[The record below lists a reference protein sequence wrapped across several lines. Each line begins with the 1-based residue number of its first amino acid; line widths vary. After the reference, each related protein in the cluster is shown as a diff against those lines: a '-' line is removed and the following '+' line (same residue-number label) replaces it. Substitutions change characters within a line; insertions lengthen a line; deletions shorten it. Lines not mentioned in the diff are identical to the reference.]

1 MITLTRVLCPV
12 DFSEPSTR
20 ALEYAAA
27 LARWY
32 DAELTVMHAAG
43 VPVGV
48 PVAVQSGPVVPE
60 PSGLAMARRLELR
73 ATLGR
78 FVAPVTNGQLKLD
91 LQVRDGYPVDE
102 IADLAQQAKP
112 SLIVMG
118 THGRRGL
125 QRFVLGSV
133 AEKVIRVA
141 PCPVMIV
148 PPQVAVPQPPLFR
161 RILCPV
167 DFSASSLEA
176 LRFALTLMSER
187 DTSLVLL
194 HVLQPGPDAFGFGE
208 PPAHTRESRADL
220 AEYAREQLREEV
232 PPPLHESCREV
243 VVAGNAGDQILEQ
256 AGQNGI
262 DLIVLG
268 VTGRGAANLAMFGS
282 TTQHVVRRAHCP
294 VLTVRG

>member
-1 MITLTRVLCPV
+1 MITLTSVLCPV

-118 THGRRGL
+118 THGRKGL

-161 RILCPV
+161 RKVRCCLAGPV
-167 DFSASSLEA
+167 VPCGLAPWSSPDPAPPTA
-176 LRFALTLMSER
+176 LRLRSALAT
-187 DTSLVLL
+187 
-194 HVLQPGPDAFGFGE
+194 P
-208 PPAHTRESRADL
+208 L
-220 AEYAREQLREEV
+220 AIS
-232 PPPLHESCREV
+232 P
-243 VVAGNAGDQILEQ
+243 
-256 AGQNGI
+256 
-262 DLIVLG
+262 
-268 VTGRGAANLAMFGS
+268 
-282 TTQHVVRRAHCP
+282 
-294 VLTVRG
+294 